1 MKSLRDEIQELMG
14 EIVETNDEIDT
25 FEDLIMDMNDYIK
38 DNQFVICFW
47 NDGEYKGID
56 VFQDMDTVIEIVSED
71 IESTYHWVIQDWIGR
86 KYKYA
91 WSELILMLKKSMY
104 DFFEE
109 NDGMKYHVHTYK
121 RYADRIEIE

>member
-14 EIVETNDEIDT
+14 EIVETDDEIDT

-56 VFQDMDTVIEIVSED
+56 VFQDMDTVIEIVNED
-71 IESTYHWVIQDWIGR
+71 IESTYHWVIQDWIGK
-86 KYKYA
+86 KYEYA

>member
-14 EIVETNDEIDT
+14 EIVETDDEIDT

-56 VFQDMDTVIEIVSED
+56 VFQDIDTVIEIVNED

-86 KYKYA
+86 KYEYA

-109 NDGMKYHVHTYK
+109 NDGKKYHVHTYK
-121 RYADRIEIE
+121 RYADRIEIH

>member
-14 EIVETNDEIDT
+14 EIVETNDEIDA

-56 VFQDMDTVIEIVSED
+56 VFQDIDTVIEIVRED

-91 WSELILMLKKSMY
+91 WSELILMLKKSMHE
-104 DFFEE
+104 FFEE
-109 NDGMKYHVHTYK
+109 NDGKKYHVHTCK

>member
-14 EIVETNDEIDT
+14 EIVETDDEIDT

-86 KYKYA
+86 KYEYA

-109 NDGMKYHVHTYK
+109 NDGKKYHVHTYK

>member
-14 EIVETNDEIDT
+14 EIVETDGEIDT

-38 DNQFVICFW
+38 YNQFVICFW

-56 VFQDMDTVIEIVSED
+56 VFQDMDTVIEIVNED
-71 IESTYHWVIQDWIGR
+71 IESTYHWIIQDWIGR

-104 DFFEE
+104 EFFEE
-109 NDGMKYHVHTYK
+109 NDGKKYHVHTYK
-121 RYADRIEIE
+121 RYTDRIEIE